1 MASVAVADS
10 GPLLALFDRDDAWHR
25 PVLAFLESHPRLSLL
40 TTWPVVTEVSALLGS
55 RVGKAAELDFLAW
68 IERGG
73 LRIDSLEHASIG
85 AIRTLV
91 EKYRDLP
98 FDLADASVAV
108 LADEQDIEQ
117 VLTIDADFDIY
128 RDRRGRPLRSLLA
141 GASRLRRPAARRR
154 R

>member
-25 PVLAFLESHPRLSLL
+25 PVLAFLEAHPRLSLV
-40 TTWPVVTEVSALLGS
+40 TSWPVVTEVSALLGS
-55 RVGKAAELDFLAW
+55 RVGKPAELDFLSW

-73 LRIDSLEHASIG
+73 LRIDALEHASIG
-85 AIRTLV
+85 AIRALV

-108 LADEQDIEQ
+108 LAEEQGIEQ
-117 VLTIDADFDIY
+117 VLTIDTDFDIY
-128 RDRRGRPLRSLLA
+128 RDRRGRPLRNLLA
-141 GASRLRRPAARRR
+141 EASRRR
-154 R
+154 RAPPRRRR

>member
-25 PVLAFLESHPRLSLL
+25 PVLAFLAAHPRLSLV

-73 LRIDSLEHASIG
+73 LRVEPQDHGSIA
-85 AIRTLV
+85 AIRAFV
-91 EKYRDLP
+91 DRYRDLP

-108 LADEQDIEQ
+108 LAEEQGIEQ
-117 VLTIDADFDIY
+117 ALTVDTDFDVY
-128 RDRRGRPLRSLLA
+128 RDRRGRPLRNLLVGVSRTRRA
-141 GASRLRRPAARRR
+141 ASRRR